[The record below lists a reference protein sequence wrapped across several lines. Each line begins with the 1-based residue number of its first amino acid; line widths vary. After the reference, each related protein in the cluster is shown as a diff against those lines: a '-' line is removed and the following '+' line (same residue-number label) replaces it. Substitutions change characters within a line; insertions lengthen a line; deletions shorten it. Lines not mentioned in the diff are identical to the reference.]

1 MTPEVVARMK
11 WTSHLE
17 CTSAIA
23 SDMGLQHK
31 PMMEGCIYPDQVGMN
46 KANKGNS
53 VEGVN
58 MDYPHHY
65 GTDGRIR
72 SLILRLR
79 KKVLNKGEIDPF
91 VLGCLCHLIQDRAVH
106 RYSDSRHQDF
116 TDDIARFRIKDEWRM
131 ESLPLLDGSIL
142 NNLSDVLTLDNPQNP
157 EGALKEGYQKSLVIL
172 RSVLQNPYLPD
183 GLQKHYARCELF
195 LRSHKKTRYAYWMFT
210 YLNPLAPIYFVL
222 DVDAIL
228 SRDIVK
234 RYGYIKKRTVL
245 KGIVLIF
252 AAVFVYMIN
261 CGFLGLWTLFFSF
274 AGIIMATRVNVPEEL
289 ITNIEWYLF
298 PGEYKQ

>member
-1 MTPEVVARMK
+1 MK
-11 WTSHLE
+11 WTSHHE

-23 SDMGLQHK
+23 SDMGLPRK
-31 PMMEGCIYPDQVGMN
+31 PMTEGCIYPDQVGMN
-46 KANKGNS
+46 KANKGNY

-58 MDYPHHY
+58 MDYPHHS
-65 GTDGRIR
+65 GTDDRIR

-79 KKVLNKGEIDPF
+79 KKVLNGDKIHPF

-106 RYSDSRHQDF
+106 PHSDSRYQDF
-116 TDDIARFRIKDEWRM
+116 TEDMARFRIKYEWRM
-131 ESLPLLDGSIL
+131 ESLPLWGGSIL
-142 NNLSDVLTLDNPQNP
+142 YNLSDVLTLDNPHNP

-172 RSVLQNPYLPD
+172 RSILQNPYLPD
-183 GLQKHYARCELF
+183 GLQKRYAHCELF

-222 DVDAIL
+222 DVNAIL

-234 RYGYIKKRTVL
+234 RYGYIKKGTVL
-245 KGIVLIF
+245 KGIILIF
-252 AAVFVYMIN
+252 AAAFVYMIH
-261 CGFLGLWTLFFSF
+261 CSFLGLWTLFFSF
-274 AGIIMATRVNVPEEL
+274 AGIMITTRFNVPEEL
-289 ITNIEWYLF
+289 ITNLEWYLF

>member
-1 MTPEVVARMK
+1 MK
-11 WTSHLE
+11 WTSHRE

-23 SDMGLQHK
+23 SDMGLPQK
-31 PMMEGCIYPDQVGMN
+31 PMTEGCIYPDRVGMHE
-46 KANKGNS
+46 ANKGNS

-58 MDYPHHY
+58 MGYPHHS
-65 GTDGRIR
+65 GTDDRIR
-72 SLILRLR
+72 SLIVRLR
-79 KKVLNKGEIDPF
+79 KKVLNRDKIDPF

-106 RYSDSRHQDF
+106 PYSDSRYQDF
-116 TDDIARFRIKDEWRM
+116 MDDVARFRIKYEWRM
-131 ESLPLLDGSIL
+131 EYLTLWDGSIL
-142 NNLSDVLTLDNPQNP
+142 NNLSDVLTLDNPHNP

-183 GLQKHYARCELF
+183 DLQKRYAYCELF

-222 DVDAIL
+222 DVNAIF

-234 RYGYIKKRTVL
+234 RYGYIKKGTVP
-245 KGIVLIF
+245 KWIILIYL
-252 AAVFVYMIN
+252 AAFVYIIN
-261 CGFLGLWTLFFSF
+261 FSFLGLWTLLFSF
-274 AGIIMATRVNVPEEL
+274 AGIMITTRFNVPEEL
-289 ITNIEWYLF
+289 ITNLEWYLF

>member
-1 MTPEVVARMK
+1 MK

-23 SDMGLQHK
+23 SDMGLQQK

-79 KKVLNKGEIDPF
+79 KKVLNGDEIDSF
-91 VLGCLCHLIQDRAVH
+91 VLGCLCHLIQDRAVY

-116 TDDIARFRIKDEWRM
+116 TDDIARFGIKDEWRM
-131 ESLPLLDGSIL
+131 ESLPLWDGSIL
-142 NNLSDVLTLDNPQNP
+142 NNLSDVLTLDNPHNP

-172 RSVLQNPYLPD
+172 RSILQNPYLPD
-183 GLQKHYARCELF
+183 GLQKHYAHCELF

-222 DVDAIL
+222 DVNAIF

-234 RYGYIKKRTVL
+234 RYSYLKKGTVL
-245 KGIVLIF
+245 KWIILIF
-252 AAVFVYMIN
+252 VAAFVYMTHYS
-261 CGFLGLWTLFFSF
+261 FLGVWTLFFSF
-274 AGIIMATRVNVPEEL
+274 VGMMITARFNVPEEL
-289 ITNIEWYLF
+289 ITNLEWYLF